1 MRVQVCLTP
10 NHTLSHCTRLPAA
23 WAGLSSDARMAQAS
37 LPAEFIYTA
46 QQTVPI
52 LFCSPGVYWAGFSY
66 WECKSEE
73 WVAASKGVGLHR
85 EFGEQSPHI
94 HQAQGSGQSLRI
106 HENVFIFIYLKIQ
119 RKKEI

>member
-1 MRVQVCLTP
+1 MEVRVQVFLIP

-37 LPAEFIYTA
+37 LPADFIYTA

-52 LFCSPGVYWAGFSY
+52 LFCSPGQGLVIGNANLKNGF
-66 WECKSEE
+66 
-73 WVAASKGVGLHR
+73 AASKGVGLHR
-85 EFGEQSPHI
+85 EFGVQSPHI

-119 RKKEI
+119 RKKGI